1 MKLCYY
7 THCIFLFFSLSVQR
21 SASTNLYCTCI
32 VTHTVLRA
40 LDSTY
45 YLIEADLSL
54 FSLDYRI
61 VIICS
66 SEEEG
71 KAHFPVIVYSSAV
84 SSTAQHQLSD
94 YLLRHFR
101 RWPEANGA
109 EVLAPSLSS
118 KPVMRADDASV
129 AGIAF
134 WPDS

>member
-71 KAHFPVIVYSSAV
+71 KAHVISKLQLFRRPFSALQPNT
-84 SSTAQHQLSD
+84 SFAD

-101 RWPEANGA
+101 RWPEAFYQRA
-109 EVLAPSLSS
+109 LS
-118 KPVMRADDASV
+118 RAVVASV
-129 AGIAF
+129 VD
-134 WPDS
+134 PDK